1 MKLTTDQLIA
11 RHQLSI
17 VTHEHGIRVFRAND
31 SGVTYLDTPRDIAV
45 RMFCV
50 SRELATSDEPTT
62 YELISRYG
70 MTITPQYMSGRW
82 LAEAQGFRVIENE
95 LREAVKVCAELIEER
110 KRIQRAEVIR
120 ESRETIEKGMGI
132 YGFTEGGYVGTKATP
147 APDKKPASV
156 IAEAQAKIAEAR
168 AETAKRIER
177 YALQEAEAFHAKT
190 GLYVQGLTG
199 YVRPREVVGTATAT
213 APFHEVSVTVEIT

>member
-50 SRELATSDEPTT
+50 ARELATSDEPTT

-82 LAEAQGFRVIENE
+82 MAEAQGFRVIENE

-120 ESRETIEKGMGI
+120 ESRETIEKGMCV
-132 YGFTEGGYVGTKATP
+132 YGFAEGGYVGTKAAPP
-147 APDKKPASV
+147 APAKKPASV

-177 YALQEAEAFHAKT
+177 YALQEAESFHAKT

-199 YVRPREVVGTATAT
+199 YVRPREVVGTATA
-213 APFHEVSVTVEIT
+213 PFHEVSVTVEIT